1 MSQLNANT
9 KQFFVNVRD
18 LSFKSEQLVVD
29 LIRYL
34 SEALPQLQIIRDANE
49 LEIIAPLKLSKR
61 MIRLRIK
68 KYLYK
73 KGVNGEYRPISMNE
87 VDKDGYVVK
96 EKKGHKLSYY

>member
-9 KQFFVNVRD
+9 KQFFVNVRE

-73 KGVNGEYRPISMNE
+73 KGVNGEYRPISMRE

-96 EKKGHKLSYY
+96 EKKGYKLSYY